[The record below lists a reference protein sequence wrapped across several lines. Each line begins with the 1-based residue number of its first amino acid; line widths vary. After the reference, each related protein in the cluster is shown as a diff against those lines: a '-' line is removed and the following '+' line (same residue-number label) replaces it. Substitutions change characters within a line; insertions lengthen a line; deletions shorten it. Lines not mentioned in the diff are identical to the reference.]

1 MLSKLTLQ
9 NVVVIGIVV
18 AVVIASGIFFVLI
31 RPTQAEIK
39 NLETQIE
46 AASQRAAQLPAA
58 KKQLED
64 AKKEV
69 EEARLKWARYE
80 RSKMPDIDMTDRL
93 KAALAYWKEP
103 ERTAKLLQDFVSKSQ
118 DVIFLGG
125 FAIGI
130 PTTDPNQ
137 LPWPI
142 WIVPLGTF
150 QVQGDFESILRH
162 VERWNNAPRLVLVD
176 GLQLSGVSPQLIGQY
191 TATLFILPRA
201 KNDQPGATLPSAGGA
216 PGMGG
221 TAGIGGMGFGR
232 GMTAPGMPGPM
243 MGGPMMGAPTMGA
256 PMMGAPTMGAPTMPG
271 PPAGMSRPP
280 MGGGAGVTG
289 PALGGGAGAPGAE
302 EY

>member
-9 NVVVIGIVV
+9 NVIVIGIVV
-18 AVVIASGIFFVLI
+18 AVVIASGIFFVLV

-39 NLETQIE
+39 NLDTQIE
-46 AASQRAAQLPAA
+46 AASQRAAQLPQA

-69 EEARLKWARYE
+69 EQARLKWARYE

-103 ERTAKLLQDFVSKSQ
+103 ERTAKLLQDFVAKSQ

-125 FAIGI
+125 FSIGI

-137 LPWPI
+137 LPWPV

-162 VERWNNAPRLVLVD
+162 VERWNNAPRLVMVD
-176 GLQLSGVSPQLIGQY
+176 GLQFSGVSPQLIGQY

-201 KNDQPGATLPSAGGA
+201 RDEHPGELLPSAGGV

-221 TAGIGGMGFGR
+221 MIGGMGRFG
-232 GMTAPGMPGPM
+232 GGMPGL
-243 MGGPMMGAPTMGA
+243 MMGAPMMGA
-256 PMMGAPTMGAPTMPG
+256 PMMGAPTSRPGPMMGAPTMPG
-271 PPAGMSRPP
+271 APMGGPRPP
-280 MGGGAGVTG
+280 MGGAGAGVTG
-289 PALGGGAGAPGAE
+289 PALGGGAGVPGVE

>member
-9 NVVVIGIVV
+9 NVIVIGIVV
-18 AVVIASGIFFVLI
+18 AAVIASGIFFVLI

-39 NLETQIE
+39 NLDTQIE

-58 KKQLED
+58 KKQLEN

-80 RSKMPDIDMTDRL
+80 RSKMPNIDMTDRL
-93 KAALAYWKEP
+93 KAALAFWKEP

-125 FAIGI
+125 FAIGV

-201 KNDQPGATLPSAGGA
+201 KDDKPAEMLPSAGAA

-221 TAGIGGMGFGR
+221 MAGMGRFGGGM
-232 GMTAPGMPGPM
+232 P
-243 MGGPMMGAPTMGA
+243 GPMMGAPTMGA
-256 PMMGAPTMGAPTMPG
+256 PMTGPMPGGAMVPGAPVGGA
-271 PPAGMSRPP
+271 RPP
-280 MGGGAGVTG
+280 MMGGPGGGAGVGG
-289 PALGGGAGAPGAE
+289 PALGGGPGAPGAE

>member
-1 MLSKLTLQ
+1 MLGKLTLQ
-9 NVVVIGIVV
+9 NVIVIGIVV

-39 NLETQIE
+39 NLDAQIE

-58 KKQLED
+58 KRQLED

-69 EEARLKWARYE
+69 EEARQKWARYE
-80 RSKMPDIDMTDRL
+80 RSKMPNIDLSDRL

-118 DVIFLGG
+118 DVVFFGS
-125 FAIGI
+125 FGI
-130 PTTDPNQ
+130 NVPTTDPNQ

-176 GLQLSGVSPQLIGQY
+176 GLQLSGVSPQLVGQY

-201 KNDQPGATLPSAGGA
+201 KDDKPADLLPSAGGA
-216 PGMGG
+216 PGV
-221 TAGIGGMGFGR
+221 GGMPTM
-232 GMTAPGMPGPM
+232 GMPGMPGMP
-243 MGGPMMGAPTMGA
+243 GAPTMMRPGVPGA
-256 PMMGAPTMGAPTMPG
+256 PPMAAPPSMGGGMPSMGG
-271 PPAGMSRPP
+271 PRPP
-280 MGGGAGVTG
+280 MAGPGGMAG
-289 PALGGGAGAPGAE
+289 PRAAPGTAPTAPE
-302 EY
+302 DY

>member
-39 NLETQIE
+39 NLDTQIE

-93 KAALAYWKEP
+93 KAALAFWKEP
-103 ERTAKLLQDFVSKSQ
+103 EKTAKLLQDFVSKSQ

-142 WIVPLGTF
+142 WVVPLGTF

-221 TAGIGGMGFGR
+221 VAGMGGMGFGG
-232 GMTAPGMPGPM
+232 GMTAPGMPRPM

-256 PMMGAPTMGAPTMPG
+256 PMMPGAPP
-271 PPAGMSRPP
+271 GMSRPP
-280 MGGGAGVTG
+280 VGAGGAGVTG
-289 PALGGGAGAPGAE
+289 PALGGGAGAPGVE

>member
-18 AVVIASGIFFVLI
+18 SAVIASGIFFVLV

-39 NLETQIE
+39 NLDAQIE
-46 AASQRAAQLPAA
+46 TASQRAAQLPAA
-58 KKQLED
+58 KRQLED

-69 EEARLKWARYE
+69 EEARQKWARYE

-93 KAALAYWKEP
+93 RAALAVWKEP
-103 ERTAKLLQDFVSKSQ
+103 EKTAKLLQDFVSKSQ
-118 DVIFLGG
+118 DVVFLGS
-125 FAIGI
+125 FAIGV
-130 PTTDPNQ
+130 PTTDPNM

-176 GLQLSGVSPQLIGQY
+176 GLQLAGVSPNLVGQY

-201 KNDQPGATLPSAGGA
+201 KDERPGPFLPSAGGA
-216 PGMGG
+216 PGMAGMGG
-221 TAGIGGMGFGR
+221 FGGMSI
-232 GMTAPGMPGPM
+232 PGIP
-243 MGGPMMGAPTMGA
+243 GGPMMGAPGMTGTGPVMGPPSGIGG
-256 PMMGAPTMGAPTMPG
+256 PMGGPR
-271 PPAGMSRPP
+271 PPAGPAP
-280 MGGGAGVTG
+280 GMGGPGMAGM
-289 PALGGGAGAPGAE
+289 E
-302 EY
+302 DY

>member
-1 MLSKLTLQ
+1 MLGKLTLQ
-9 NVVVIGIVV
+9 NVIVIGIVV
-18 AVVIASGIFFVLI
+18 SVVIASGIFFVLI

-39 NLETQIE
+39 NLNAQIE

-58 KKQLED
+58 KRQLED

-69 EEARLKWARYE
+69 EEARQKWARYE
-80 RSKMPDIDMTDRL
+80 RSKMPNIDMTDRL

-103 ERTAKLLQDFVSKSQ
+103 ERTAKVLQDFVSKSQ

-125 FAIGI
+125 FAINV

-201 KNDQPGATLPSAGGA
+201 KDDKPADLLPSAGGA
-216 PGMGG
+216 PGMGMMP
-221 TAGIGGMGFGR
+221 GMR
-232 GMTAPGMPGPM
+232 MPGMPSAPM
-243 MGGPMMGAPTMGA
+243 MPGA
-256 PMMGAPTMGAPTMPG
+256 PMMGAPPSMGGGMPPMGG
-271 PPAGMSRPP
+271 PRPP
-280 MGGGAGVTG
+280 MAPSGGAGVTG
-289 PALGGGAGAPGAE
+289 PALGGPSAPGVE

>member
-9 NVVVIGIVV
+9 NVIVIGVVV
-18 AVVIASGIFFVLI
+18 AVVIATGIFFVLI

-39 NLETQIE
+39 NLDTQIE

-58 KKQLED
+58 KRQLED

-103 ERTAKLLQDFVSKSQ
+103 ERTAKLLQDWVSRSSK
-118 DVIFLGG
+118 DVIFMGG

-191 TATLFILPRA
+191 TATMFILPRA
-201 KNDQPGATLPSAGGA
+201 KDDRPADPLPSAGGGA
-216 PGMGG
+216 GM
-221 TAGIGGMGFGR
+221 AGFGGMGRFG
-232 GMTAPGMPGPM
+232 GGMPGAPM
-243 MGGPMMGAPTMGA
+243 MGA
-256 PMMGAPTMGAPTMPG
+256 PMMGAPTMGAPSMP
-271 PPAGMSRPP
+271 PGMPP
-280 MGGGAGVTG
+280 MGGPMGAPRPPVGGAGAGVTG
-289 PALGGGAGAPGAE
+289 PALGGGAGAPGVE

>member
-9 NVVVIGIVV
+9 NVIVIGIVV
-18 AVVIASGIFFVLI
+18 SAVIASGIFFVLI

-39 NLETQIE
+39 NLDTQIE

-58 KKQLED
+58 KRQLED

-80 RSKMPDIDMTDRL
+80 RSKMPNIDMTDRL

-103 ERTAKLLQDFVSKSQ
+103 ERTARALQQFVSKSQ

-125 FAIGI
+125 FAINV
-130 PTTDPNQ
+130 PSTDPNQ

-201 KNDQPGATLPSAGGA
+201 KDDKPAELLPAAGGA

-221 TAGIGGMGFGR
+221 MAGMGGFRGGM
-232 GMTAPGMPGPM
+232 AGPM
-243 MGGPMMGAPTMGA
+243 MGGPMMGG
-256 PMMGAPTMGAPTMPG
+256 PMMSGPTTGPMPG
-271 PPAGMSRPP
+271 
-280 MGGGAGVTG
+280 GAM
-289 PALGGGAGAPGAE
+289 APGAPAGVARPPTGAPPGSGMPE
-302 EY
+302 DY

>member
-9 NVVVIGIVV
+9 NVIVIGIVV
-18 AVVIASGIFFVLI
+18 AAVIASGIFFVLI

-39 NLETQIE
+39 NLDTQIE
-46 AASQRAAQLPAA
+46 AASQRAAQLPQA
-58 KKQLED
+58 KRQLED

-69 EEARLKWARYE
+69 EQARLKWARYE
-80 RSKMPDIDMTDRL
+80 RSKMPAIDMTDRL

-103 ERTAKLLQDFVSKSQ
+103 ERTAKVLQDFVSKSQ

-137 LPWPI
+137 LPWPV
-142 WIVPLGTF
+142 WVVPLGTF

-162 VERWNNAPRLVLVD
+162 VERWNNAPRLVLID

-201 KNDQPGATLPSAGGA
+201 KDDRPAGLLPSAGGA
-216 PGMGG
+216 GGMAGMAGMGG
-221 TAGIGGMGFGR
+221 MGRFGG
-232 GMTAPGMPGPM
+232 GMPGPM
-243 MGGPMMGAPTMGA
+243 MGAPMMPGAPTG
-256 PMMGAPTMGAPTMPG
+256 G
-271 PPAGMSRPP
+271 SRPP
-280 MGGGAGVTG
+280 MGTGGAGVTG
-289 PALGGGAGAPGAE
+289 PALGGGPGVPGAE

>member
-9 NVVVIGIVV
+9 NVIVIGIVV
-18 AVVIASGIFFVLI
+18 AAVIASGIFFVLI
-31 RPTQAEIK
+31 RPTQAEIR
-39 NLETQIE
+39 NLDTQIE
-46 AASQRAAQLPAA
+46 AASQRAAQLPQA

-69 EEARLKWARYE
+69 EQARLKWARYE
-80 RSKMPDIDMTDRL
+80 RSKMPAIDMTDRL

-103 ERTAKLLQDFVSKSQ
+103 ERTAKVLQDFVSKSQ

-137 LPWPI
+137 LPWPV
-142 WIVPLGTF
+142 WVVPLGTF

-162 VERWNNAPRLVLVD
+162 VERWNNAPRLVLID

-201 KNDQPGATLPSAGGA
+201 KDDRPAELLPSAGGA
-216 PGMGG
+216 GGMAGMAGMGG
-221 TAGIGGMGFGR
+221 MGRFGGGMP
-232 GMTAPGMPGPM
+232 APM
-243 MGGPMMGAPTMGA
+243 MGGPMMPGAPTMGA
-256 PMMGAPTMGAPTMPG
+256 PMMPGAPTMGAPMVPG
-271 PPAGMSRPP
+271 APTGGSRPP
-280 MGGGAGVTG
+280 MGAGGAGVTG
-289 PALGGGAGAPGAE
+289 PALGGGPGVPGAE

>member
-9 NVVVIGIVV
+9 NVIVIGIVV
-18 AVVIASGIFFVLI
+18 AAVIASGIFFVLV

-39 NLETQIE
+39 NLDTQIE

-58 KKQLED
+58 KRQLEN

-80 RSKMPDIDMTDRL
+80 RSKMPNIDMTDRL
-93 KAALAYWKEP
+93 KAALAFWKEP

-125 FAIGI
+125 FAIGV

-201 KNDQPGATLPSAGGA
+201 KDDKPADMFPSAGAA

-221 TAGIGGMGFGR
+221 MAGMGRFG
-232 GMTAPGMPGPM
+232 GGMPGPM
-243 MGGPMMGAPTMGA
+243 MGAPMIGAPTTGPMPGAPMGGARPPMMG
-256 PMMGAPTMGAPTMPG
+256 G
-271 PPAGMSRPP
+271 P
-280 MGGGAGVTG
+280 GGGAGVGG
-289 PALGGGAGAPGAE
+289 PALGGGAGVPGVD

>member
-18 AVVIASGIFFVLI
+18 SVVIASGIFFVLI

-39 NLETQIE
+39 NLDTQIE

-58 KKQLED
+58 KRQLED

-103 ERTAKLLQDFVSKSQ
+103 ERTAKVLQDFVSKSQ

-221 TAGIGGMGFGR
+221 MAGMGGMGFGG
-232 GMTAPGMPGPM
+232 GMTAPGMPRPM

-256 PMMGAPTMGAPTMPG
+256 PTMPG
-271 PPAGMSRPP
+271 APPGMSRPP
-280 MGGGAGVTG
+280 VGGAGAGVTG
-289 PALGGGAGAPGAE
+289 PALGGGAGAPGVE
-302 EY
+302 DY

>member
-9 NVVVIGIVV
+9 NVIVIGIVV
-18 AVVIASGIFFVLI
+18 SVVIASGIFFVLI

-39 NLETQIE
+39 NLDVQIE

-69 EEARLKWARYE
+69 EEARMKWARYE
-80 RSKMPDIDMTDRL
+80 RSKMPNIDMTDRL

-103 ERTAKLLQDFVSKSQ
+103 ERSAKALQDFVSKST
-118 DVIFLGG
+118 DVVFLGG
-125 FAIGI
+125 FGIQI

-162 VERWNNAPRLVLVD
+162 VERWNNAPRLVMID
-176 GLQLSGVSPQLIGQY
+176 GLQLAGVSPQLIGQY
-191 TATLFILPRA
+191 TATMFILPKA
-201 KNDQPGATLPSAGGA
+201 KDDKPGDPLPSATAA
-216 PGMGG
+216 PGMG
-221 TAGIGGMGFGR
+221 F
-232 GMTAPGMPGPM
+232 PGMPGRF
-243 MGGPMMGAPTMGA
+243 GGGMPGMPTIGGATMPGAPTV
-256 PMMGAPTMGAPTMPG
+256 GAPTVPGG
-271 PPAGMSRPP
+271 PPAGMGRP
-280 MGGGAGVTG
+280 GGGAPSG
-289 PALGGGAGAPGAE
+289 PSAMPE
-302 EY
+302 DY

>member
-9 NVVVIGIVV
+9 NVIIIGIVV
-18 AVVIASGIFFVLI
+18 SAVIASGIFFVLI

-39 NLETQIE
+39 NLDTQIE

-58 KKQLED
+58 KRQLEE

-80 RSKMPDIDMTDRL
+80 RSKMPNIDMTDRL

-125 FAIGI
+125 FAIGV

-201 KNDQPGATLPSAGGA
+201 KDDKPAAMLPSAGGA

-221 TAGIGGMGFGR
+221 MAGMGRFG
-232 GMTAPGMPGPM
+232 GGMPGPM
-243 MGGPMMGAPTMGA
+243 IGA
-256 PMMGAPTMGAPTMPG
+256 PMMPGAPMTGPMPGGAMMPGAPMG
-271 PPAGMSRPP
+271 GARPP
-280 MGGGAGVTG
+280 MMGGPGGGAGVGG

>member
-9 NVVVIGIVV
+9 NVIVIGVVV
-18 AVVIASGIFFVLI
+18 AVVIATGIFFVLI

-39 NLETQIE
+39 NLDTQIE
-46 AASQRAAQLPAA
+46 AASQRAAQLPTA
-58 KKQLED
+58 KRQLED

-80 RSKMPDIDMTDRL
+80 RSKMPTIDLTDRL
-93 KAALAYWKEP
+93 KGALAYWKEP
-103 ERTAKLLQDFVSKSQ
+103 ERTAKLLQDWVSKSSQ
-118 DVIFLGG
+118 DVIFFGG
-125 FAIGI
+125 FAIGV

-142 WIVPLGTF
+142 WVVPLGTF

-201 KNDQPGATLPSAGGA
+201 KDDRPAEMLPSAGGA
-216 PGMGG
+216 GGM
-221 TAGIGGMGFGR
+221 AGFGGMGRFG
-232 GMTAPGMPGPM
+232 GGMPGAPM

-256 PMMGAPTMGAPTMPG
+256 PMMGAPSMPPGMPPMGVGAPTSG
-271 PPAGMSRPP
+271 ARPP
-280 MGGGAGVTG
+280 MGVGGGAGVGG
-289 PALGGGAGAPGAE
+289 PALGGGGAPGVE
-302 EY
+302 DY

>member
-9 NVVVIGIVV
+9 NVIVIGIVV

-39 NLETQIE
+39 NLDTQIE

-58 KKQLED
+58 KRQLEN

-80 RSKMPDIDMTDRL
+80 RSKMPNIDMTDRL
-93 KAALAYWKEP
+93 KAALAFWKEP

-125 FAIGI
+125 FAIGV

-201 KNDQPGATLPSAGGA
+201 KDDKPAEMFPSAGAA

-221 TAGIGGMGFGR
+221 MAGMGRFGGGM
-232 GMTAPGMPGPM
+232 M
-243 MGGPMMGAPTMGA
+243 GPMMGAPTMGA
-256 PMMGAPTMGAPTMPG
+256 PMTGPVPGGAMMPGAPMGGA
-271 PPAGMSRPP
+271 RPP
-280 MGGGAGVTG
+280 MMGGPGGGAGVGG
-289 PALGGGAGAPGAE
+289 PALGGGAGAPGVE

>member
-9 NVVVIGIVV
+9 NVIVIGIVV
-18 AVVIASGIFFVLI
+18 AAVIASGIFFVLI

-39 NLETQIE
+39 NLDTQIE
-46 AASQRAAQLPAA
+46 AASQRAAQLPTA
-58 KKQLED
+58 KKQLEN

-80 RSKMPDIDMTDRL
+80 RSKMPSIDMTDRL
-93 KAALAYWKEP
+93 RAALAYWKEP

-118 DVIFLGG
+118 DVIFLGS
-125 FAIGI
+125 FAIGV

-137 LPWPI
+137 LPWPV

-162 VERWNNAPRLVLVD
+162 VERWNNAPRLVLID
-176 GLQLSGVSPQLIGQY
+176 GLQLSGVSPQLVGQY

-201 KNDQPGATLPSAGGA
+201 KDDKPAEMLPSAGGA
-216 PGMGG
+216 PGM
-221 TAGIGGMGFGR
+221 AGMGGMAGTGRFG
-232 GMTAPGMPGPM
+232 GGMPAPM
-243 MGGPMMGAPTMGA
+243 MGA
-256 PMMGAPTMGAPTMPG
+256 PMMGAPMTGAPMMPG
-271 PPAGMSRPP
+271 GSRPP
-280 MGGGAGVTG
+280 MMGGPGGGAGVGG
-289 PALGGGAGAPGAE
+289 PALGGGAGMPGAE

>member
-9 NVVVIGIVV
+9 NVIVIGIVV
-18 AVVIASGIFFVLI
+18 AVVIASGIFFVLV

-39 NLETQIE
+39 NLDTQIE

-58 KKQLED
+58 KRQLED

-80 RSKMPDIDMTDRL
+80 RSKMPNIDMTDRL
-93 KAALAYWKEP
+93 KAALAFWKEP

-118 DVIFLGG
+118 DVIFLGN

-201 KNDQPGATLPSAGGA
+201 KDDKPAEMFPSAGAA

-221 TAGIGGMGFGR
+221 MAGMGRFG
-232 GMTAPGMPGPM
+232 GGMPGPM
-243 MGGPMMGAPTMGA
+243 MGA
-256 PMMGAPTMGAPTMPG
+256 PMMGAPMTGPMPGGAMMPGAPMG
-271 PPAGMSRPP
+271 GARPP
-280 MGGGAGVTG
+280 MMGGPGGGAGVGG
-289 PALGGGAGAPGAE
+289 PALGGGAGVPGAE

>member
-9 NVVVIGIVV
+9 NVIVIGIVV
-18 AVVIASGIFFVLI
+18 AAVIASGIFFVLI

-39 NLETQIE
+39 NLDTQIE
-46 AASQRAAQLPAA
+46 AASQRAAQLPQA

-69 EEARLKWARYE
+69 EQARLKWARYE

-103 ERTAKLLQDFVSKSQ
+103 ERTAKVLQDFVSKSQ

-137 LPWPI
+137 LPWPV
-142 WIVPLGTF
+142 WVVPLGTF

-162 VERWNNAPRLVLVD
+162 VERWNNAPRLVLID

-201 KNDQPGATLPSAGGA
+201 KNDRPAEPLPSAGGA
-216 PGMGG
+216 GGMAGMAGMGG
-221 TAGIGGMGFGR
+221 MGRFGGGMS
-232 GMTAPGMPGPM
+232 TPM
-243 MGGPMMGAPTMGA
+243 MGGPMMPGAPTMGA
-256 PMMGAPTMGAPTMPG
+256 PMMPGAPTMGAPMVPG
-271 PPAGMSRPP
+271 APTGGSRPP
-280 MGGGAGVTG
+280 MGTGGAGVTG
-289 PALGGGAGAPGAE
+289 PALGGGPGVPGAE

>member
-9 NVVVIGIVV
+9 NVIVIGIVV
-18 AVVIASGIFFVLI
+18 SVVIGSGIFFVLI

-39 NLETQIE
+39 NLDTQVE

-58 KKQLED
+58 RRQLED

-69 EEARLKWARYE
+69 AEARQKWARYE
-80 RSKMPDIDMTDRL
+80 RTKMPAIDMSDRL

-103 ERTAKLLQDFVSKSQ
+103 ERTAKLLQDFVSKSR
-118 DVIFLGG
+118 DVIFLGS
-125 FAIGI
+125 FAIGV

-137 LPWPI
+137 LPWPV

-162 VERWNNAPRLVLVD
+162 IERWNNAPRLVLVD
-176 GLQLSGVSPQLIGQY
+176 GLQLAGISPNLIGQY

-201 KNDQPGATLPSAGGA
+201 KDEQPAPLLPSAGVA

-221 TAGIGGMGFGR
+221 MPGVGRFGGGI
-232 GMTAPGMPGPM
+232 PGMP
-243 MGGPMMGAPTMGA
+243 APTMGA
-256 PMMGAPTMGAPTMPG
+256 PMMGPQGMTGTGPMMGPPGMMGAP
-271 PPAGMSRPP
+271 RPP
-280 MGGGAGVTG
+280 VGGAGVTT
-289 PALGGGAGAPGAE
+289 PPPGGAGMPE
-302 EY
+302 DY